1 MNKQYTLLLT
11 ACIDPSV
18 SNYKKHPS
26 FRMDALTRLN
36 DYKIALNYWLHY
48 SDSRITGI
56 VFIENSGF
64 DLSPLKILV
73 AETDNTNIKV
83 EFIEKLAGSVPYGVH
98 YGYSELE
105 MIDYAFNTSRLIS
118 ESKYIIKATGRLYF
132 PKLKQLLNKYPG
144 DFKIAIDSRDYK
156 ITKYEKHYLVT
167 TIFLI
172 NKDFYN
178 STLYNAKRLMTP
190 ENGHMEK
197 IYYSI
202 LKPLYIEKEK
212 GVILRFPFSMDPVGI
227 GAHFNVNYSSR
238 KKMFESLVR
247 NVFRVLI
254 PKLWI

>member
-36 DYKIALNYWLHY
+36 DYKIALDYWLNY
-48 SDSRITGI
+48 TDSRLTGI

-64 DLSPLKILV
+64 DISSLKELV
-73 AETDNTNIKV
+73 AERNNKNIQV
-83 EFIEKLAGSVPYGVH
+83 EFIEKLAGPVPYGVH

-105 MIDYAFNTSRLIS
+105 MIDYAFKNSRLIS
-118 ESKYIIKATGRLYF
+118 SSTYIIKATGRLYF

-144 DFKIAIDSRDYK
+144 EFKIAIDSRDYK
-156 ITKYEKHYLVT
+156 ILKYEKHYLVT
-167 TIFLI
+167 TIFII

-178 STLYNAKRLMTP
+178 SALYDAKRLMTP

-202 LKPLYIEKEK
+202 LKPLYVKNEK

-227 GAHFNVNYSSR
+227 GAHFNVNYSS
-238 KKMFESLVR
+238 KKKLFESAVR
-247 NVFRVLI
+247 NAFRIFI